1 MEDFRVVPHDMSTAA
16 DETVDAASQARGR
29 DSASH
34 LTTAAS
40 AVPGAQSVALLGELG
55 DGWRDEIDAWAGDV
69 AGFADAVD
77 GTGRAASARDG
88 AIGGYFG
95 TFLDLV
101 GAGR

>member
-1 MEDFRVVPHDMSTAA
+1 MEDFRVVPRDMSTAA
-16 DETVDAASQARGR
+16 GETGDAASDARGR

-55 DGWRDEIDAWAGDV
+55 DGWRTEIDAWADDV

-77 GTGRAASARDG
+77 GTGHEASGRDG
-88 AIGGYFG
+88 AIGGYLG
-95 TFLDLV
+95 TLLDLMGV
-101 GAGR
+101 GR